1 MSYPIPYNEQ
11 IERAVLSAIQ
21 RRGQLFEVATA
32 AGISRESFHVSD
44 NARVFEAMAATA
56 AAGEK
61 IDLFLLLKRL
71 PGYEVLLAELDGA
84 ISTDTNFRE
93 WLSSLRQFEALRR
106 LRTGALELLQGIESG
121 TDVAG
126 AIAALTGLEENA
138 RRMIAGRK
146 VSTLQETAA
155 ALLARFRNTAG
166 LQVVPFFPAGT
177 EGAAVLQL
185 HPGEMMV
192 IGARTGYGKT
202 AFACGGV
209 LEQIRAGLVVLYF
222 CTESSSADILARLA
236 AQQSGVSH
244 FEAGRRRPDPAKVN
258 RLAAAVEEIN
268 RQHRKRL
275 FINGDECGLITPE
288 IMRGRCREVEAEAGR
303 VDVVIVDFLQ
313 GLHAPDFM
321 NRKTSLEQTNY
332 NVQALHAM
340 LAEFQAAG
348 VILAQFNRTGQTD
361 RSGNGMPDIT
371 WLKDSSLIEQL
382 AHTVAFLHKVNFD
395 NENEPTL
402 FYSRKT
408 RNQPPFT
415 KGITL
420 SWNGVGYTSAQRYD
434 STEILTRTKA

>member
-1 MSYPIPYNEQ
+1 MNYPIPYNEQ
-11 IERAVLSAIQ
+11 IERAALAAIQ
-21 RRGQLFEVATA
+21 RRGQLFEVATV
-32 AGISRESFHVSD
+32 AGISRESFHVPEL
-44 NARVFEAMAATA
+44 AKVFDAMAATA

-71 PGYEVLLAELDGA
+71 PGCEVFLAELDGA

-93 WLSSLRQFEALRR
+93 WLVTLRQFEALRR
-106 LRTGALELLQGIESG
+106 MRAGALELLQGIESG
-121 TDVAG
+121 TDAAG
-126 AIAALTGLEENA
+126 AVAAISGLEETA
-138 RRMIAGRK
+138 RRMIAGRR
-146 VSTLQETAA
+146 VSTLQETAE
-155 ALLARFRNTAG
+155 ALLTRFKGSARFEI
-166 LQVVPFFPAGT
+166 VPFFSVGT

-209 LEQIRAGLVVLYF
+209 LEQLRAGLVVLYF

-244 FEAGRRRPDPAKVN
+244 FEAGRRCPDPAKVD

-268 RQHRKRL
+268 RQYRNRL
-275 FINGDECGLITPE
+275 FIHGDECGLITPE
-288 IMRGRCREVEAEAGR
+288 IMRGRCREVETEAGR

-332 NVQALHAM
+332 NVQSLHAM
-340 LAEFQAAG
+340 LAEFRAAG
-348 VILAQFNRTGQTD
+348 VVLAQFNRTGQTD

-395 NENEPTL
+395 NPEEPTI

-415 KGITL
+415 RGIELT
-420 SWNGVGYTSAQRYD
+420 WNGVGYASKPRYD
-434 STEILTRTKA
+434 SSEFLTR